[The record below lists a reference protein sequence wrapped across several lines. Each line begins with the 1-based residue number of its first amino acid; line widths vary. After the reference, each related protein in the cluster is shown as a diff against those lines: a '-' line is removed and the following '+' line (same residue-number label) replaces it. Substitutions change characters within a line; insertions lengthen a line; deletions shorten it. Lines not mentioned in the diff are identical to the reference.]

1 MMLYNERAELILQQL
16 QLQSTVKV
24 TELSQLLQVSVD
36 TVRRDLKNME
46 QEGWIKYVRGG
57 ACLPEDQNLFSNF
70 TGREIIHSEL
80 KREAA
85 RKALDHI
92 KEGDVVALNSGTT
105 NTVLAQEM
113 SGFNLKFTVVT
124 NNYAAL
130 RILMQNPAIRL
141 IAVGGTVD
149 PLERSTYGNVCERE
163 FAAYRPDL
171 AFLSINA
178 VNYQDGYTDFRLDEI
193 GVIQTL
199 ARNARREVA
208 VMDSSKLGQCS
219 KRVVLLPEQVDLLL
233 MDEPYGQM
241 DIKLR
246 FYLEDE
252 VVRLWKETGSTV
264 LFITHNIEEAVYL
277 AERILILSNKPTTIK
292 EDFKVDLPRPRDV
305 TSPEFTKI
313 RQYVTDQIK
322 WW

>member
-46 QEGWIKYVRGG
+46 QEGRIKYVRGG
-57 ACLPEDQNLFSNF
+57 ACLPEDRNLFSNF

-85 RKALDHI
+85 RKALGHI
-92 KEGDVVALNSGTT
+92 KEGDVVALAQTGTGKT
-105 NTVLAQEM
+105 AA

-130 RILMQNPAIRL
+130 SILMQNPAIRL

-199 ARNARREVA
+199 ARNARRVVA

-233 MDEPYGQM
+233 MD
-241 DIKLR
+241 DH
-246 FYLEDE
+246 
-252 VVRLWKETGSTV
+252 V
-264 LFITHNIEEAVYL
+264 
-277 AERILILSNKPTTIK
+277 
-292 EDFKVDLPRPRDV
+292 
-305 TSPEFTKI
+305 SPEV
-313 RQYVTDQIK
+313 REQYRSKGIEIQ
-322 WW
+322 

>member
-46 QEGWIKYVRGG
+46 QEGWIKYVLGG

-130 RILMQNPAIRL
+130 SILMQNPAIRL

-199 ARNARREVA
+199 ARNARRVVA

-233 MDEPYGQM
+233 MD
-241 DIKLR
+241 DH
-246 FYLEDE
+246 
-252 VVRLWKETGSTV
+252 V
-264 LFITHNIEEAVYL
+264 
-277 AERILILSNKPTTIK
+277 
-292 EDFKVDLPRPRDV
+292 
-305 TSPEFTKI
+305 SPEV
-313 RQYVTDQIK
+313 REQYRSKGIEIQ
-322 WW
+322 